1 MGEEVRVDELNLVG
15 FYFSWSLAEFL
26 AQVFLAG
33 SLGDIFNMGERY
45 VHAR

>member
-1 MGEEVRVDELNLVG
+1 MEKEVGIDELNLMG

-33 SLGDIFNMGERY
+33 FLGELFNMG
-45 VHAR
+45 AKICPC